1 MMASMVSLAPTRAGH
16 PSQEEVLN
24 GAQSWGYKLTM
35 LQRGR
40 RGGVSQNS
48 FILLWFPIQVIMRW
62 IHPLKRK
69 WSLSGCFATLS
80 AINKLWKPRHIMRIS
95 ESQLRGRTASGQV
108 VGHSYLDRL
117 NDVQVKVSITRK
129 YDKNSFIYIY
139 IVISHNSSCSDLIAQ
154 KVEKLFTNLLI

>member
-1 MMASMVSLAPTRAGH
+1 
-16 PSQEEVLN
+16 
-24 GAQSWGYKLTM
+24 
-35 LQRGR
+35 
-40 RGGVSQNS
+40 
-48 FILLWFPIQVIMRW
+48 
-62 IHPLKRK
+62 
-69 WSLSGCFATLS
+69 
-80 AINKLWKPRHIMRIS
+80 MRIS